1 MFLKLTKDLRDN
13 TLFVFFRNIQ
23 MGIVHNPHDNFF
35 KTSLSNLKV
44 ARSFFETHLPI
55 SIRQYLD
62 FNTLELQPGNYIDKV

>member
-1 MFLKLTKDLRDN
+1 
-13 TLFVFFRNIQ
+13 